1 MIDKD
6 YGYDVYKEALTFI
19 AYFDKE
25 LLERLPQDM
34 FEKLT
39 NLAAESNTE
48 FYVDV
53 TKTLAEQKISEE
65 CKDLISLIYYNCIAD
80 ETEKNEILRMW
91 NINDKRS

>member
-53 TKTLAEQKISEE
+53 TKALSEQKISEE
-65 CKDLISLIYYNCIAD
+65 LEAKLMKFY
-80 ETEKNEILRMW
+80 ETFTSEFVSTLEKAA
-91 NINDKRS
+91 

>member
-6 YGYDVYKEALTFI
+6 FGYDVYKEALTFI

-39 NLAAESNTE
+39 NLAAESNAD

-53 TKTLAEQKISEE
+53 TKTLIEQKMSEE
-65 CKDLISLIYYNCIAD
+65 CKDLIALIYYNCIAD
-80 ETEKNEILRMW
+80 EMEKNEILRMW
-91 NINDKRS
+91 NITDKKS

>member
-1 MIDKD
+1 MIDRE

-19 AYFDKE
+19 AYFNKE
-25 LLERLPQDM
+25 LLEKLPQDM

-39 NLAAESNTE
+39 NLAAKSDAE

-65 CKDLISLIYYNCIAD
+65 CKDLISLIYYNCVAD
-80 ETEKNEILRMW
+80 EEEKSEILRIW
-91 NINDKRS
+91 NINDKKS